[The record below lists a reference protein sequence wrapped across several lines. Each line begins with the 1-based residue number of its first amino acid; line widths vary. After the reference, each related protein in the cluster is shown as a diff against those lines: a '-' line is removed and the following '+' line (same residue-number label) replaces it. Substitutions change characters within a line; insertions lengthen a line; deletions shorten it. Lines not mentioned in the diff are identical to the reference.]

1 MSTSKQ
7 RMNSKPNS
15 NKSDIHSSSSKSRD
29 YSQSQSEIND
39 KSRQLKNMF
48 QILLAK
54 LQDILS
60 RKKHADDLEEENIYE
75 LEARF
80 GTKGIKHITKIDYDN
95 VIKKLVSLGFA
106 QYDTESHLLRTFVE
120 FMDPNTGAN
129 KMSNVRVE
137 IEGFDSIQ
145 SLCKNN
151 SIEQL
156 GDKVKFVQKT
166 LYKDSKDSKPLFPVE
181 FGEYNFRVALNEEKL
196 LPPTSPIVRDIKERW
211 GELKKTF
218 RYINRITLKDT
229 IHSILGFNVDLSIVK
244 RSHREIIKERFRGI
258 ERTREINIPE
268 YNLIDSKVFEDTPIY
283 EIEIEADNEILQYID
298 IKVMQEQFNKLIK
311 FILSGLQLTNYPI
324 SYPEQNDVIQKYM
337 KLIKQ
342 KDYKAG
348 RVYNKD
354 FIGYSSYTL
363 QLENITPYNVDS
375 NIPNIRNNY
384 TVTDKADGD
393 RKLLF
398 IDEKGY
404 IYLIDTNMNVQFTGA
419 ITPHEYMGN
428 TLIDGEH
435 ILHDKNKKF
444 INLYAAFDIYYLD
457 KRDVRMLGFT
467 PSKSD
472 DLPQNFRLPIL
483 TNFIK
488 SLSIKSVVRTETST
502 PIRIVCKTF
511 YSSSERQSIFQG
523 CKTILQKDSD
533 GLFEYTTDGLIF
545 TPMDYG
551 VGSDKSGTLSK
562 NFKSTWDY
570 SFKWKPPQ
578 YNTIDFLVSTKK
590 GPNGEDITSSMFKS
604 GVDVKNKDQL
614 ILYKTLILRV
624 GFDSKKHGYIN
635 PCEDIYNDK
644 LPNIEN
650 IDDEEPY
657 KPVRFYPTN
666 PYDPDASICNII
678 LKEDS
683 TENKQMFTSAGE
695 VIEDNTIVEFSYNK
709 TNENQWRWEPLRVRY
724 DKTSELRAGQKNFGN
739 AYHVANSNWQSIH
752 KPITNEMISTGLN
765 IPEEFGDD
773 DVYYNKSST
782 ASRTKGLRDF
792 HNLFVKKL
800 LITSVSS
807 KGHTL
812 IDYAVGKGGDLPKW
826 IAGNL
831 SFVFGIDI
839 SRDNIENKLDGVCA
853 RYLNYKKKYKIM
865 PAGLFVNGN
874 SSVNIRNTDAMITQK
889 SKQITNAVFGEGT
902 KDEKIL
908 GKGVHKQYGK
918 AKEGFDISSMQF
930 ALHYMFENNTT
941 FNNFMR
947 NLSECTKLN
956 GYFISTF
963 YDGESIFKA
972 LKDKPKGESISIYE
986 NETKIWEIKK
996 MYENET
1002 FNNDD
1007 ETSLGYGID
1016 VYQETINKVFRE
1028 YLVNFNYLNRILEH
1042 YGFVLLNSEE
1052 CRQIGLRRATG
1063 MFNELFNTLEY
1074 EVQRDRRKL
1083 SDYGEAPYMT
1093 NNEKRISFLNRYI
1106 VYKKV
1111 RNVNAENVFLKYLN
1125 VSKGEQDILEKET
1138 KAVEEI
1144 VENIEKKKRVAKKL
1158 KNKLKLVMEMQ
1169 PSSTPPVSNKK
1180 SEEEKEKQIVEDRK
1194 QEEQKIQEI
1203 QLPPEQEQP
1212 TEQPSEPVKMVQPIK
1227 KRGRPKKVLI
1237 IQEEIQQPLQVENIE
1252 PTILQLQPEKKE
1264 KKERKKRETKKK
1276 VVEK

>member
-1 MSTSKQ
+1 MSASKQ
-7 RMNSKPNS
+7 RMNSKSNS
-15 NKSDIHSSSSKSRD
+15 KSPDTHSIASKSKESASELHNKS
-29 YSQSQSEIND
+29 Q
-39 KSRQLKNMF
+39 QLKHMF

-54 LQDILS
+54 LQDKLS
-60 RKKHADDLEEENIYE
+60 TTKYDDTLNEDDQFE

-95 VIKKLVSLGFA
+95 VIKKLISLNFM
-106 QYDTESHLLRTFVE
+106 QYDTESHLLRVFVE
-120 FMDPNTGAN
+120 FMDPITGVN
-129 KMSNVRVE
+129 KISNVRIE
-137 IEGFDSIQ
+137 IEGLDSIQ

-166 LYKDSKDSKPLFPVE
+166 LYKESKDSKPLFPVE
-181 FGEYNFRVALNEEKL
+181 FGEYNFRVALNEEKR
-196 LPPTSPIVRDIKERW
+196 LPLSSPIVRDIKDKW

-218 RYINRITLKDT
+218 RYINRVKLYDT
-229 IHSILGFNVDLSIVK
+229 QQFLPFIVDMSIVK
-244 RSHREIIKERFRGI
+244 RSHREMIKERFRGI
-258 ERTREINIPE
+258 ERTREVTIPE

-283 EIEIEADNEILQYID
+283 EIEIEAQNDIIQYMN
-298 IKVMQEQFNKLIK
+298 IKEVQEKFNKLIK

-324 SYPEQNDVIQKYM
+324 SYPEQHGILQKYL

-342 KDYKAG
+342 KDYKPG
-348 RVYNKD
+348 MRVYNKE

-363 QLENITPYNVDS
+363 QLENIIPYNEDS

-435 ILHDKNKKF
+435 ILHDKHKKF

-457 KRDVRMLGFT
+457 NRDVRPLAFT

-483 TNFIK
+483 TNLIK
-488 SLSIKSVVRTETST
+488 SLSIQSVVKTDKIP
-502 PIRIVCKTF
+502 PIKIVCKTF
-511 YSSSERQSIFQG
+511 YSSSDRQSIFQG

-533 GLFEYTTDGLIF
+533 GLFEYNTDGLIF

-551 VGSDKSGTLSK
+551 VGSDKSGSLPK

-590 GPNGEDITSSMFKS
+590 GPNGEDITSSMFQS
-604 GVDVKNKDQL
+604 GMDVTNKDQL
-614 ILYKTLILRV
+614 LLYKTLILRV
-624 GFDSKKHGYIN
+624 GFDSKKHGYMN

-644 LPNIEN
+644 LPNAEN

-683 TENKQMFTSAGE
+683 NGNKQMFTSVGE
-695 VIEDNTIVEFSYNK
+695 LIEDNTIVEFSYNK

-724 DKTSELRAGQKNFGN
+724 DKTSELRSGQKNFGN

-773 DVYYNKSST
+773 DVYYNKSSII
-782 ASRTKGLRDF
+782 SKTKGLRDF
-792 HNLFVKKL
+792 HNLFVKKI
-800 LITSVSS
+800 LITSVSN

-826 IAGNL
+826 IAANL

-839 SRDNIENKLDGVCA
+839 SRDNIENKLDGVCS
-853 RYLNYKKKYKIM
+853 RFLNYKKKYKIM

-874 SSVNIRNTDAMITQK
+874 SSVNIRNADAMITQK
-889 SKQITNAVFGEGT
+889 SKQITKAVFGEGT

-930 ALHYMFENNTT
+930 ALHYMFENTTT
-941 FNNFMR
+941 FHNFMR

-963 YDGESIFKA
+963 YDGETIFKS

-996 MYENET
+996 MYDNES

-1052 CRQIGLRRATG
+1052 SRQIGLRKSTG
-1063 MFNELFNTLEY
+1063 MFSELFNALEY
-1074 EVQRDRRKL
+1074 EIQRDRRKL
-1083 SDYGEAPYMT
+1083 NDYGDAPYMT

-1111 RNVNAENVFLKYLN
+1111 RNVNAENVYLN
-1125 VSKGEQDILEKET
+1125 YLKISKGEQAVVEKEV
-1138 KAVEEI
+1138 KEVEQI

-1158 KNKLKLVMEMQ
+1158 KNKLKLVMETQ
-1169 PSSTPPVSNKK
+1169 PSSNPPGSIQTVDKK
-1180 SEEEKEKQIVEDRK
+1180 EEQVEETKEQLVQEPEIVQEVTQVVVPEEPQEKQQV
-1194 QEEQKIQEI
+1194 
-1203 QLPPEQEQP
+1203 LPQ
-1212 TEQPSEPVKMVQPIK
+1212 QPIK
-1227 KRGRPKKVLI
+1227 KRGRPKKILI

-1252 PTILQLQPEKKE
+1252 VPLQLQPEKKE
-1264 KKERKKRETKKK
+1264 RKERKKRETKKK
-1276 VVEK
+1276 VV

>member
-1 MSTSKQ
+1 MSVSKQ
-7 RMNSKPNS
+7 RMNSKSNS
-15 NKSDIHSSSSKSRD
+15 KHSDIHSSGSKSTD
-29 YSQSQSEIND
+29 SSSEINHN
-39 KSRQLKNMF
+39 SQQLKQMF
-48 QILLAK
+48 QVLLAK

-60 RKKHADDLEEENIYE
+60 RKKHANDLEDEDIFE

-95 VIKKLVSLGFA
+95 VIKKLVSLGFV
-106 QYDTESHLLRTFVE
+106 QPDTESHLLRTFIE
-120 FMDPNTGAN
+120 FTDPITGAN

-137 IEGFDSIQ
+137 IEGLDSIQ

-156 GDKVKFVQKT
+156 GDRVKFVQKT
-166 LYKDSKDSKPLFPVE
+166 LYKDYKDSKPLFPVE
-181 FGEYNFRVALNEEKL
+181 FGEYNFRVALNEEKK
-196 LPPTSPIVRDIKERW
+196 LPASSPIVRDIKERW

-218 RYINRITLKDT
+218 RYINRIRLQDT
-229 IHSILGFNVDLSIVK
+229 IHSILGFDVDLSIVK
-244 RSHREIIKERFRGI
+244 RSHRSMVKERFRGI
-258 ERTREINIPE
+258 ERTREISIPE
-268 YNLIDSKVFEDTPIY
+268 YNLIDSKVFEDTPTY
-283 EIEIEADNEILQYID
+283 EIEIEGENEFLQYID
-298 IKVMQEQFNKLIK
+298 IKDMQISFNKLIK

-324 SYPEQNDVIQKYM
+324 SYPVQNEIIQKYL

-342 KDYKAG
+342 KDYKLGGMRAF
-348 RVYNKD
+348 NKD

-363 QLENITPYNVDS
+363 QLENIMPYNDDS
-375 NIPNIRNNY
+375 NIPSIRNNF

-398 IDEKGY
+398 IDDKGY
-404 IYLIDTNMNVQFTGA
+404 IYLIDTNMNIQFTGA
-419 ITPHEYMGN
+419 MTPHEYLGN

-435 ILHDKNKKF
+435 ILHDKNKKY

-457 KRDVRMLGFT
+457 KRDVRPLSFT
-467 PSKSD
+467 PSKTD

-483 TNFIK
+483 SNLIK
-488 SLSIKSVVRTETST
+488 SLNAKSVVKTETKS
-502 PIRIVCKTF
+502 PIRISCKTF
-511 YSSSERQSIFQG
+511 YSSSDRQSIFQG
-523 CKTILQKDSD
+523 CKTILQKETD
-533 GLFEYTTDGLIF
+533 GLFEYNTDGLIF
-545 TPMDYG
+545 THMDYG
-551 VGSDKSGTLSK
+551 VTSDKSGSLPK

-590 GPNGEDITSSMFKS
+590 GPNGEDVINSMFQS
-604 GVDVKNKDQL
+604 GVNVMNKEQL

-635 PCEDIYNDK
+635 PCEDIYEDR
-644 LPNIEN
+644 LPNPEN
-650 IDDEEPY
+650 IDDEAPY

-683 TENKQMFTSAGE
+683 NGTKQMFTSTGE
-695 VIEDNTIVEFSYNK
+695 SIEDNTIVEFSYNK
-709 TNENQWRWEPLRVRY
+709 TNENQWRWEPLRIRY
-724 DKTSELRAGQKNFGN
+724 DKTSELRSGQRNFGN

-752 KPITNEMISTGLN
+752 KPITSEMISTGLN
-765 IPEEFGDD
+765 IPEELGDD
-773 DVYYNKSST
+773 DVYYNKSSIV
-782 ASRTKGLRDF
+782 SKTKGLRDF

-800 LITSVSS
+800 LITSVSN

-826 IAGNL
+826 IAANL

-839 SRDNIENKLDGVCA
+839 SRDNIENKLDGVCS

-865 PAGLFVNGN
+865 PTGLFVNGN

-889 SKQITNAVFGEGT
+889 SKQVTNAVFGEGT
-902 KDEKIL
+902 KDEKTL
-908 GKGVHKQYGK
+908 GKGVHKQFGK

-930 ALHYMFENNTT
+930 ALHYMFENTTT
-941 FNNFMR
+941 FHNFMR

-963 YDGESIFKA
+963 YDGETIFKA

-986 NETKIWEIKK
+986 NESKIWEIKK
-996 MYENET
+996 TYDSDE

-1007 ETSLGYGID
+1007 ESSLGYGID

-1042 YGFVLLNSEE
+1042 YGFVLLTPAE
-1052 CRQIGLRRATG
+1052 CRQIGLKNSTG
-1063 MFNELFNTLEY
+1063 MFNELFNALEY
-1074 EVQRDRRKL
+1074 EIQRDRRKL
-1083 SDYGEAPYMT
+1083 NDYGDAVYMT

-1106 VYKKV
+1106 VYKKI
-1111 RNVNAENVFLKYLN
+1111 RNVNAENVFLNYLK
-1125 VSKGEQDILEKET
+1125 VSKGEQAEIEKEV
-1138 KAVEEI
+1138 KSVEQI

-1158 KNKLKLVMEMQ
+1158 KNKLKLVMDAE
-1169 PSSTPPVSNKK
+1169 PPVS
-1180 SEEEKEKQIVEDRK
+1180 SSRIPTIPE
-1194 QEEQKIQEI
+1194 QEEQPQAEEEQAQEE
-1203 QLPPEQEQP
+1203 QAEEEQEQIKENP
-1212 TEQPSEPVKMVQPIK
+1212 IVQEEKQVEPLQPIK
-1227 KRGRPKKVLI
+1227 KRGRPKKILI
-1237 IQEEIQQPLQVENIE
+1237 IQEELQQPLQVDIIQTEVPLE
-1252 PTILQLQPEKKE
+1252 ETGKKE
-1264 KKERKKRETKKK
+1264 KKERKKRETKK
-1276 VVEK
+1276 